1 MAKRIASI
9 AALLLTVI
17 SLGATSAKADA
28 FSITV
33 SQRFGLAAGQ
43 TISVQANN
51 LPSDKGI
58 YLVECVL
65 SEGQMSHD
73 PKDCTSPQNVGSALW
88 ISNSQGG
95 ANPSQA
101 QQFTILRTIN
111 SKDCAT
117 NECAIVSVRDHVQ
130 SSDRSFDSVTK
141 INVSTI
147 SFSLEKSTGLVDA
160 GEQFSATITGLP
172 SDKGVYILQCQ
183 APTDDTRPTKC
194 DVPNAVWASNV
205 ASALTQGGVDA
216 SKAVPF
222 RATGTFVSGSNVV
235 DCQLTACG
243 VYVERDWNGLND
255 RSLDTFLPI
264 SFLAPVQVAQGVTG
278 WKKAPGALKLN
289 LGKSVALA
297 NESLKTKQGN
307 SLTWSSN
314 KPNHCK
320 LIQTG
325 NLVKVKAVKAGKCVI
340 SATAPAT
347 SRTLAKIFTW
357 RIKAAK

>member
-1 MAKRIASI
+1 MAKRVASI
-9 AALLLTVI
+9 AALLLTSI
-17 SLGATSAKADA
+17 SLGATSAQADA
-28 FSITV
+28 FGITV

-51 LPSDKGI
+51 VPSDKGI
-58 YLVECVL
+58 YLLECVL
-65 SEGQMSHD
+65 SEGQMSRD
-73 PKDCTSPQNVGSALW
+73 PKDCTSPRNVGSALW

-130 SSDRSFDSVTK
+130 SSDRSFDSITK

-147 SFSLEKSTGLVDA
+147 AFSLEKSTGLADV

-205 ASALTQGGVDA
+205 AGALTQGGVDA
-216 SKAVPF
+216 SKPVPF

-264 SFLAPVQVAQGVTG
+264 SFLAPVQVAQRVTG

-297 NESLKTKQGN
+297 NKSLKTKQGK
-307 SLTWSSN
+307 SLTWSTN

-325 NLVKVKAVKAGKCVI
+325 NVVKVKAVKAGTCVV

-347 SRTLAKIFTW
+347 SRTLAITFTW
-357 RIKAAK
+357 RIKAPK